1 MVYKRESFARERKH
15 PARHESC
22 GGIWSVRRKT
32 HMMDFVEAVKRPLRT
47 DPVTIVLGIF
57 FMVFLPLRP
66 LLHGLGIET
75 ARRTQQNHETMPH
88 FDDFI
93 DLFLSGLIA
102 LVVAVL
108 FFLPALIVLM
118 MATKLPFT
126 FFFDMIATMASRPLF
141 AINQLFMLAA
151 GTGVLGIITLITG
164 FLASIMAPVGIQLFA
179 HDKKIGSAFEF
190 SKLMRVVT
198 TAEYWVTWL
207 LLLAYGIVLLGL
219 VAILSI
225 PEFNV
230 LSALFL
236 AAAGYLW
243 WMTAYILFAETVK
256 DSGVL
261 NGRGNASHTTSFK
274 RKLAKKKKKR

>member
-1 MVYKRESFARERKH
+1 
-15 PARHESC
+15 
-22 GGIWSVRRKT
+22 
-32 HMMDFVEAVKRPLRT
+32 MMDFVEAVKRPLRT

-75 ARRTQQNHETMPH
+75 ARRTQQNHDVMPH

-93 DLFLSGLIA
+93 DLYLTGLIG
-102 LVVAVL
+102 LVVTVL
-108 FFLPALIVLM
+108 FFLPALLALLAGTALSI
-118 MATKLPFT
+118 PF
-126 FFFDMIATMASRPLF
+126 MLNLVATMASRPLF
-141 AINQLFMLAA
+141 VMNNMIGLAMGA
-151 GTGVLGIITLITG
+151 AVFGMIALVLG

-179 HDKKIGSAFEF
+179 HDKKVGSAFSF
-190 SKLMRVVT
+190 SKIMKVIT
-198 TAEYWVTWL
+198 TAEYWITWL

-261 NGRGNASHTTSFK
+261 NGRSNGTTHTFK
-274 RKLAKKKKKR
+274 RKLAKKKKR